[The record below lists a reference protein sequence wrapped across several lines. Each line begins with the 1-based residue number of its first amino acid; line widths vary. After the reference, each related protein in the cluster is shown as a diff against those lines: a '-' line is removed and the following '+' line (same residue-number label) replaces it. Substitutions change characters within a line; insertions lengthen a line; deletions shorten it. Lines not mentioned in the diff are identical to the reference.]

1 MHFIWVYLDMFVESD
16 GAASCLRLHVQE
28 FCKGTVDDGKPKPC
42 RK

>member
-16 GAASCLRLHVQE
+16 GAAGCLRLHE